1 MKLGFVA
8 LLAFRSLADEEPSFA
23 DYLIRFNKHYADD
36 ELHERQAIY
45 EARLAEL
52 REHNAQPGVLWEM
65 HVNKFADEKPAKA
78 RLRMAR
84 DRNASNADI
93 DDETRD
99 RDASDADIDHEA
111 EDPYRDTPL
120 ASVALKETLDWRTH
134 EPPVLFPARNQ
145 GKCANCWA
153 IAATE
158 AMESRAAIRTGELL
172 ELSSQYVTDC
182 AVKGPGCSYGGFAS
196 DAYRLVKN
204 NGLPLQQEYPQE
216 QKVEA
221 CHYWKA
227 EPIVWVD
234 GFRRPAVNHASSYMR
249 ALQDGPLSVVVDF
262 SSPKVWAYR
271 RGIFHGCNT
280 KKLALNHAALL
291 VGYGEQHGTKYWI
304 VQNSFGTDWGEDGF
318 IRLRRYDREPCAQDA
333 DDESFLDCG
342 ECGLLG
348 DGSYPVG
355 VDVEERRRLHS
366 EAATIHI

>member
-23 DYLIRFNKHYADD
+23 DYLIQFNKHYADD

-78 RLRMAR
+78 RLSMTR
-84 DRNASNADI
+84 DRNASDSEI
-93 DDETRD
+93 DD
-99 RDASDADIDHEA
+99 EA
-111 EDPYRDTPL
+111 EDPHLFTPL
-120 ASVALKETLDWRTH
+120 ASVGLKETLDWRTH

-182 AVKGPGCSYGGFAS
+182 AVKEPDCTFGGFAS
-196 DAYRLVKN
+196 DAYRFVKN

-234 GFRRPAVNHASSYMR
+234 GFRRPASNRALSYMG
-249 ALQDGPLSVVVDF
+249 ALQHGPLSVVVDF
-262 SSPKVWAYR
+262 SSPKLWAYR